1 MDEADFSE
9 DMTYKQQEDLPYDGD
24 FSQMKICTSYNF
36 TLTNDTF
43 PVSAEVVLAGEGPQ
57 EVTAHCEV
65 RQNTAMSA
73 NWVKTTELVVS
84 NRHNK
89 DEQCTLASPV
99 PANKEDTSKSPI
111 SDILLHHLA
120 KEQFFRGQGVGY
132 ETLPEILTAES
143 LDDTSCYAKNYY
155 PKEQTPEFTGQP
167 SPQNGSANSSKPCY
181 SPGTEGENTS
191 PLEKPVTAGKS
202 DRQEDPSFLT
212 RTKGP
217 GDANK
222 SSLRQTLQRQIADK
236 ASSGNWFSYSQ
247 AQVHYQFPDFSK
259 VAPKAKIS
267 RNPVTN
273 KPLTM
278 VNQGSYSP
286 RLRKKS
292 TDVQDNLGT
301 MSGANRVE
309 KQPEQKRKFTE
320 PLQQIQVQP
329 AAHTCQEPLTG
340 LEPEKCRLN
349 LTPTPQKDPFSDS
362 YIFQKISQGKQ
373 MCQKLK
379 EQTDQL
385 KNKVQ
390 EFSKRIKQDS
400 LCCLQDIKL
409 MTKEHAG
416 CLSGPWGSR
425 DSEVTGLPRGGPQEA
440 TSKELS
446 ELAPKIKQKM
456 EKRGHRR
463 TNYGKFS
470 SSIHEKTPPQDLP
483 LGSDSGPS
491 FCPDPGTELQSNKC
505 EAYGSKTRNSQRVC
519 EEDPPKEFYYRYDT
533 PGQDGLNHSGGYTF
547 VHSHFLHEN
556 KISSSS
562 CSKAKWIWPWRVN
575 SEPFQDEHDPAAG
588 KHSKTSLTSTSDL
601 APPPPHLCFSRIP
614 RIQSLCSSSSM
625 EEVESKIL
633 NSPLDHALRTATKLK
648 KTTDQMIKSIAE
660 DLAKAQQWR
669 HQLRYY

>member
-24 FSQMKICTSYNF
+24 FSQMKMCTSYNF

-43 PVSAEVVLAGEGPQ
+43 PVSAEVVLAGEDPQ
-57 EVTAHCEV
+57 EVAAHCEV
-65 RQNTAMSA
+65 RQNTALPA
-73 NWVKTTELVVS
+73 TWDKTTELVS
-84 NRHNK
+84 SRHDK
-89 DEQCTLASPV
+89 DEQCALASPV
-99 PANKEDTSKSPI
+99 PANKEDTSKSPV
-111 SDILLHHLA
+111 SDMLLHHLS
-120 KEQFFRGQGVGY
+120 KEQFYRGQGTGY
-132 ETLPEILTAES
+132 EILPETLNAES
-143 LDDTSCYAKNYY
+143 VDDTPCYAKKYY

-167 SPQNGSANSSKPCY
+167 SPQNGSANNSKPCY
-181 SPGTEGENTS
+181 SPDTEGENTS
-191 PLEKPVTAGKS
+191 PLEKPVTVGKS
-202 DRQEDPSFLT
+202 DHQEDPSFLT
-212 RTKGP
+212 RTKCP
-217 GDANK
+217 GGKYK
-222 SSLRQTLQRQIADK
+222 SSLRQTPQRQMADK
-236 ASSGNWFSYSQ
+236 ASSGNWFRYSR

-259 VAPKAKIS
+259 VAPKVKIS

-278 VNQGSYSP
+278 ANQGSYSP
-286 RLRKKS
+286 RLRNKS
-292 TDVQDNLGT
+292 TVVQDNLGT
-301 MSGANRVE
+301 VSGPNRVE
-309 KQPEQKRKFTE
+309 KQLEQKQKFTE
-320 PLQQIQVQP
+320 PSQQIQVQP
-329 AAHTCQEPLTG
+329 AIHTCQEPLTG

-349 LTPTPQKDPFSDS
+349 LTPTPQKGPFSNS

-400 LCCLQDIKL
+400 LCCLQDIRL

-416 CLSGPWGSR
+416 CFPGPWGSR
-425 DSEVTGLPRGGPQEA
+425 GSEVTGLPRGGPQEA

-463 TNYGKFS
+463 TNCGKFS
-470 SSIHEKTPPQDLP
+470 SSIPEKTLAQDSP
-483 LGSDSGPS
+483 LGSDPGLS
-491 FCPDPGTELQSNKC
+491 FCPDPGTGLQSNKC
-505 EAYGSKTRNSQRVC
+505 EAYESKTGNSQSIC

-533 PGQDGLNHSGGYTF
+533 PGQDDLNHSGGYTF
-547 VHSHFLHEN
+547 VQSHFLHEN
-556 KISSSS
+556 KISSPS
-562 CSKAKWIWPWRVN
+562 CLKAKWIWPWRVN
-575 SEPFQDEHDPAAG
+575 SEPFQDEHEPAAG
-588 KHSKTSLTSTSDL
+588 KHSKTSLTSTSDP
-601 APPPPHLCFSRIP
+601 APPLPHRCFCGIP

-625 EEVESKIL
+625 EETESKIL
-633 NSPLDHALRTATKLK
+633 NSPLDHALRTTTKLK